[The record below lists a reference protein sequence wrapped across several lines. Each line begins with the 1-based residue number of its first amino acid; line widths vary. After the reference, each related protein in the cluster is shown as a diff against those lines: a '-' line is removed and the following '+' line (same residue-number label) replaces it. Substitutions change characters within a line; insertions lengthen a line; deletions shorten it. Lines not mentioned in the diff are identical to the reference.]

1 MTLLFLAKCRVV
13 RCFFL
18 LLCAC
23 CGRLF
28 LRANDH
34 PRVFWVL
41 ADVEAQRDD
50 AVGSDAFF
58 FPAREQRGKRIVVPK
73 ETKKTFSRKKM
84 LREEFKKRCEAS
96 RAKVSEEEEEE
107 EEGEEGEEEERRV
120 FCETRTMKES
130 QSASRCKN
138 QRRTNET

>member
-41 ADVEAQRDD
+41 AAVEAQRDD

-107 EEGEEGEEEERRV
+107 EGEEGEEERRV
-120 FCETRTMKES
+120 RLRNPNDEGKSKCV
-130 QSASRCKN
+130 ASRCKN

>member
-50 AVGSDAFF
+50 AVGSDARR
-58 FPAREQRGKRIVVPK
+58 RERKYPK
-73 ETKKTFSRKKM
+73 KKKKKKEKKEKKK
-84 LREEFKKRCEAS
+84 EEC
-96 RAKVSEEEEEE
+96 V
-107 EEGEEGEEEERRV
+107 
-120 FCETRTMKES
+120 CETRTMKES